1 MSQLQITNAG
11 IDYRNAVFA
20 GDEVQNITHFVF
32 ANIADQDASVPI
44 DPNVTIPQTLAHTQ
58 PVKAV
63 SKVDGNAIVMSAV
76 LGYDTGDFEYNWY
89 GVVATKANNEQVLIA
104 VVTTE
109 TQTKIKTNGAV
120 TGNYSVKSIVWRS
133 QNIAEQL
140 NITLAVLPWQ
150 VQDTELVSRADFDAH
165 HHDNAYVKK
174 EQVLTNVPE
183 GAVFTDTQR
192 PLSSSIGS
200 VSQLTAAT
208 SLAAKTAYDRGTAG
222 INAANAVQNSLNEK
236 VKTNVPAGAVF
247 TDTNTWRAVADNLTS
262 TASDKSLSANQG
274 RVLKG
279 LIDNINALLMSDDA
293 TLDDIQEIVDYIKQ
307 NKSTLESLSI
317 SNIAGLQNAL
327 DGKVANS
334 RVLTDVPANAKFTD
348 TQRPL
353 SNSVSSTSS
362 TTAATSAA
370 AKTAYDR
377 GTAGINAANAVQDSL
392 NDKVKTNVPAGAVFT
407 DTQRPLSSSISSSS
421 TTTAATSAAAKTAY
435 DRGTAGINAANAVQN
450 SLNEKVKTNVPA
462 GAVFTDTNTWRD
474 VVNSLT
480 STASD
485 KSLSANQGRVL
496 KGLIDNINAL
506 LTSDDTTLNEIQ
518 EIVDYIKLN
527 KSTLESLSISSIAG
541 LQNALNGKVSNSRVL
556 TDVPVNAKFTDTQRP
571 LSSSVTSTSTTTAAT
586 SAAAK
591 TAYDRGTAGINA
603 ANQVGDRLDDLL
615 NERPFTRSQD
625 ITLYRR
631 HSLNAGEHTA
641 PTSRV
646 GGSALQDQDWF
657 SIRASNG
664 EPSIVA
670 ENGSPIKF
678 KRLLDGEVDTQVTIV
693 ADDKNER
700 VFVFNKTDNV
710 WEF

>member
-89 GVVATKANNEQVLIA
+89 GVVATKSNNEQVLIA

-192 PLSSSIGS
+192 PLSSS
-200 VSQLTAAT
+200 VSSSSTTTAAT
-208 SLAAKTAYDRGTAG
+208 SAAVRTAYDRGTAG
-222 INAANAVQNSLNEK
+222 INAANTVQNSLNEK
-236 VKTNVPAGAVF
+236 VKTDVPAGAVF
-247 TDTNTWRAVADNLTS
+247 TDTNTWRDVVNNLTS

-279 LIDNINALLMSDDA
+279 LIDNINTLLMSDDA
-293 TLDDIQEIVDYIKQ
+293 TLNDIQEIVDYIKQ

-334 RVLTDVPANAKFTD
+334 RVLTDVPANAK
-348 TQRPL
+348 
-353 SNSVSSTSS
+353 
-362 TTAATSAA
+362 
-370 AKTAYDR
+370 
-377 GTAGINAANAVQDSL
+377 
-392 NDKVKTNVPAGAVFT
+392 FT

-641 PTSRV
+641 PTARV

-664 EPSIVA
+664 EPSIMV

-700 VFVFNKTDNV
+700 VFIFNKTDNV